1 MSALLLHFLGLR
13 SAKLRRLPLK
23 ELVKNGA
30 AMNKQL
36 KD

>member
-13 SAKLRRLPLK
+13 SALPLK